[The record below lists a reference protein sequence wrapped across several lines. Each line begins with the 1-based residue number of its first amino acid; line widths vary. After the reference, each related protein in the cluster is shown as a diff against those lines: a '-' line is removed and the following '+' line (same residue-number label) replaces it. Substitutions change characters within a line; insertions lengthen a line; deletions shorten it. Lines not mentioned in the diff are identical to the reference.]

1 MAPTTSRSSSQ
12 SKISDTFRSSV
23 KATKPLKETTPFVKP
38 VTTSTLRD
46 TLPKNPEVKETHTH
60 LNPNDPKLVSA
71 ARSIEDERQAPFG
84 NSPTLNAYTSSS

>member
-23 KATKPLKETTPFVKP
+23 KATKPLKETTPFTKP

-46 TLPKNPEVKETHTH
+46 TVPKNPEVKETHKH
-60 LNPNDPKLVSA
+60 LKPNDPKLVST
-71 ARSIEDERQAPFG
+71 ARAIEAERQAPFG
-84 NSPTLNAYTSSS
+84 NSLILQCLR